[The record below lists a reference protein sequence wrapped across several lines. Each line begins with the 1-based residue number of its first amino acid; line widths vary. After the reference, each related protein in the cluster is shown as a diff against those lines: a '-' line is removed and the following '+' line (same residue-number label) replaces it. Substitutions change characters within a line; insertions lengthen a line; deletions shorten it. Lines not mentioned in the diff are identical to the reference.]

1 MYTFYKKILP
11 EQQISGSILLKYLN
25 YYILINNN

>member
-1 MYTFYKKILP
+1 MYTFCKKILP

-25 YYILINNN
+25 YYILFI